1 MKKEEENEEGQ
12 DCMESLFNIDLLS
25 GLSSLSLVM
34 NETMCRDREAI
45 FTGDVVRC
53 RGIRKVALVPDGNVG
68 LSGKRVT
75 LSTAT

>member
-12 DCMESLFNIDLLS
+12 DYMSIFNIDLLS
-25 GLSSLSLVM
+25 GLRPLSLVM
-34 NETMCRDREAI
+34 SETTCRDREAI
-45 FTGDVVRC
+45 FTGNVVGC
-53 RGIRKVALVPDGNVG
+53 RGIKNVAFVLDGNVG